1 MTNYI
6 WQAIAA
12 PHHVFSREETKG
24 KLAASVGVVTVAALL
39 GSVGIPA
46 VISAV
51 RYVPEKPILNP
62 VSMLLAFGASVLS
75 WLIVCLLFWALSCAF
90 RNGLRFR
97 QVLSVW
103 GFSYVPNALCV
114 LLYGGLQFLPNARVT
129 SGIAAF
135 LVGAA
140 FLFLLVWKAIYYYL
154 FLRCTMNVCLRELV
168 LTVLSSAVV
177 FAALLWAG
185 ALAGIQV
192 PML

>member
-1 MTNYI
+1 MTNYL

-12 PHHVFSREETKG
+12 PLRVFSREETKG

-46 VISAV
+46 VISTV
-51 RYVPEKPILNP
+51 RHAPEKPALDP
-62 VSMLLAFGASVLS
+62 SGVLLAFGASVLS

-114 LLYGGLQFLPNARVT
+114 LLYGGLQFLPNARVP

-135 LVGAA
+135 LIGAA
-140 FLFLLVWKAIYYYL
+140 FLFLLVWKAIYYFL
-154 FLRCTMNVCLRELV
+154 FLRCTMNVSLRELV
-168 LTVLSSAVV
+168 LTALSSAVV

>member
-1 MTNYI
+1 MTNYL

-12 PHHVFSREETKG
+12 PLRVFSREETKG
-24 KLAASVGVVTVAALL
+24 KLAASTGVVTVAALL

-46 VISAV
+46 AIFAV
-51 RYVPEKPILNP
+51 RHAPEKLALDPA
-62 VSMLLAFGASVLS
+62 SMLLAFGASILS
-75 WLIVCLLFWALSCAF
+75 WLIVCLLFWALSRAF
-90 RNGLRFR
+90 HNGLRLR

-135 LVGAA
+135 LIGAA
-140 FLFLLVWKAIYYYL
+140 FLFLLVWKAITFFL
-154 FLRCTMNVCLRELV
+154 FLRCTMNVSLRELV
-168 LTVLSSAVV
+168 LTTLSSTVV